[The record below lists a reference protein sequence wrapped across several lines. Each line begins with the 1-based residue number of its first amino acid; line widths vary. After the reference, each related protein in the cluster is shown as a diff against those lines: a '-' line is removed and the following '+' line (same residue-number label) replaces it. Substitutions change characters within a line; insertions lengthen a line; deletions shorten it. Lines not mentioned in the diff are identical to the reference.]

1 MFGATVLALLLV
13 IGIITYNMSKTEYS
27 LAFTDLQPNDAASI
41 TSYLDTAKIPYK
53 LSTDGKSIG
62 VPTNQVASVKIA
74 VESQGLNKSGSV
86 GYGAFQ
92 SNNMFGM
99 SDQVFKVKYVEAM
112 QGELQQLIN
121 SNNAISGSKVLIN
134 YPDQGQ
140 FLSDNT
146 EQASASVVVQVKTGY
161 TLDQA
166 KIDTI
171 YNLVSHSVKNLPVD
185 NITIS
190 DQNGD
195 LLPYSKA
202 GGAKS
207 PISAVST
214 NLELNKQFEADV
226 QKTVTNLLGT
236 ILGRDKV
243 IVSVF
248 STMNFDQQTSHQELV
263 SAPNTIDQKGLEIS
277 LQEVQKSY
285 TSDGGAGVGGV
296 PGTGSTDV
304 PGYPG
309 STNSGK
315 SNSDETQ
322 RTVNYEVNR
331 IKNDIISTPYV
342 VKDLSINVGIEP
354 PNPSDPNTLTQA
366 TKDAV
371 QSALVNIVRAALA
384 DNKQTYTNADLA
396 GKVTVFAHSFARPNV
411 DQSSSRTAW
420 LTFGAIGLA
429 ALALGGI
436 GVYAVMRR
444 RRQQQLEQEL
454 AAAAAAEPAKVEY
467 PTIDID
473 NVTNENQMRKQL
485 ETLAKKRP
493 EDFVNLLR
501 TWLVDE

>member
-1 MFGATVLALLLV
+1 
-13 IGIITYNMSKTEYS
+13 
-27 LAFTDLQPNDAASI
+27 
-41 TSYLDTAKIPYK
+41 
-53 LSTDGKSIG
+53 
-62 VPTNQVASVKIA
+62 
-74 VESQGLNKSGSV
+74 
-86 GYGAFQ
+86 
-92 SNNMFGM
+92 
-99 SDQVFKVKYVEAM
+99 
-112 QGELQQLIN
+112 
-121 SNNAISGSKVLIN
+121 
-134 YPDQGQ
+134 
-140 FLSDNT
+140 
-146 EQASASVVVQVKTGY
+146 
-161 TLDQA
+161 
-166 KIDTI
+166 
-171 YNLVSHSVKNLPVD
+171 VKNLPVD

-195 LLPYSKA
+195 LLPYSKS
-202 GGAKS
+202 GGVKS
-207 PISAVST
+207 PISAVTS
-214 NLELNKQFEADV
+214 NLELNKQFETDV

-263 SAPNTIDQKGLEIS
+263 TAPNTIDQQGLEIS

-285 TSDGGAGVGGV
+285 TSDGGAGTGGV
-296 PGTGSTDV
+296 PGTGSSDV

-309 STNSGK
+309 STSSGK

-354 PNPSDPNTLTQA
+354 PNPNDPNSLTQA

-371 QSALVNIVRAALA
+371 QNALVNIVRAALA

-396 GKVTVFAHSFARPNV
+396 GKVTVFAHSFARPDV
-411 DQSSSRTAW
+411 GQSSTRTAW